1 MSDSAII
8 VLACDGDLP
17 DSYFR
22 KKMTIGEAMRIYE
35 GQSQSIEVLD
45 SGTAE

>member
-1 MSDSAII
+1 MDNPLINW
-8 VLACDGDLP
+8 ACDGDLP
-17 DSYFR
+17 ESYFR
-22 KKMTIGEAMRIYE
+22 QKLTIGEAMRIYE